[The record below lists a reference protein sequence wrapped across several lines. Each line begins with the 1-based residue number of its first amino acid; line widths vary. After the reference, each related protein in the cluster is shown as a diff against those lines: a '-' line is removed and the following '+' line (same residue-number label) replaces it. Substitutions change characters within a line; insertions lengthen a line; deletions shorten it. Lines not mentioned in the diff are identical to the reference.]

1 MLAGRGQCDEC
12 ICVKISFVL
21 LNYLVI
27 EEFQEWGGFF
37 LLKKKEKKKGNIC
50 EELIR
55 VFRLFSYYQV
65 SKYVCKVSNK
75 QFTPA

>member
-37 LLKKKEKKKGNIC
+37 LLKKKKKKKKGIFVKSSF
-50 EELIR
+50 
-55 VFRLFSYYQV
+55 VFLDSSHTTR
-65 SKYVCKVSNK
+65 
-75 QFTPA
+75 